1 MRIKTLASG
10 SSGNCTVIVSGSS
23 VILIDA
29 GISARRIEDGL
40 KESGI
45 TPDRVSA
52 ILVTHEHIDHVAG
65 LKVLLKHWQ
74 IPVYASRGTIRSYL
88 HSAGPGVDPALF
100 HEVSAEKPFQAGAF
114 SVSAFPLSHDAA
126 EPFAYRVFDGKK
138 SAALMTD
145 LGYYTD
151 EHAAFLKG
159 VNALILEANHD
170 VRMLETGSYPY
181 VLKRRILSDFGHLSN
196 ENAGQLLLKVL
207 HPGLELCLLA
217 HLSEE
222 NNLPELALLSVK
234 TEIDLSGT
242 GISSDTYKIETAPRG
257 VPSPFYYI

>member
-10 SSGNCTVIVSGSS
+10 SSGNCTLIASGDS

-29 GISARRIEDGL
+29 GISAKRIEEGL
-40 KESGI
+40 KESSI
-45 TPDRVSA
+45 PPAAVTA
-52 ILVTHEHIDHVAG
+52 ILITHEHIDHVSG
-65 LKVLLKHWQ
+65 LKVFLKHYGT
-74 IPVYASRGTIRSYL
+74 PVYASRGTVRAYL
-88 HSAGPGVDPALF
+88 HSAGAGLDRALF
-100 HEVSAEKPFQAGAF
+100 HEISSDAPFRIGGLC
-114 SVSAFPLSHDAA
+114 VSAFPLSHDAA
-126 EPFAYRVFDGKK
+126 EPYAYRVSDGVK

-145 LGYYTD
+145 LGFYT
-151 EHAAFLKG
+151 EAHADFLKG

-196 ENAGQLLLKVL
+196 ENAGRLLLKVL
-207 HPGLELCLLA
+207 HPGLKLCLLA

-234 TEIDLSGT
+234 TEIDLSDT
-242 GISSDTYKIETAPRG
+242 GISSGDYKIETAPRG
-257 VPSPFYYI
+257 VPSPFYDI